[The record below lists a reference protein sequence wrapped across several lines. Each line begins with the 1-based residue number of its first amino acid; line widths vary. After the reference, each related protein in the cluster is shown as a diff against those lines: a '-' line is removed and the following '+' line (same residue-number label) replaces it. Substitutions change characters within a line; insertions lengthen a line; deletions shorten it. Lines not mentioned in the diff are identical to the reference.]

1 MKLGVY
7 ENMNLGE
14 FGCGGGVGRMK
25 NMIKIQCIK
34 LIHKYIKKTV
44 SRKANTNKEVSSSLP
59 IKKER
64 LLLCSPDWP
73 GIHYVIAL
81 PQLPQYLG

>member
-14 FGCGGGVGRMK
+14 LGCGRGVGRMK
-25 NMIKIQCIK
+25 NRIKIQCIK
-34 LIHKYIKKTV
+34 LIHKYIKMTV

-64 LLLCSPDWP
+64 FLTL
-73 GIHYVIAL
+73 
-81 PQLPQYLG
+81 

>member
-7 ENMNLGE
+7 ENMNMGE

-34 LIHKYIKKTV
+34 LIHKYIKKDCLKK
-44 SRKANTNKEVSSSLP
+44 SKYKEVSSSLP
-59 IKKER
+59 IKKKQKGFYSVARTGLEFTM
-64 LLLCSPDWP
+64 
-73 GIHYVIAL
+73 
-81 PQLPQYLG
+81 

>member
-44 SRKANTNKEVSSSLP
+44 SRKANTNKEVSSSLL
-59 IKKER
+59 IKKR
-64 LLLCSPDWP
+64 LLFCSPDWP